1 MKAEIDLNC
10 DMGESFGAWKMG
22 NDVAI
27 LDHVSSA
34 NIACGFHAGDP
45 LTMQG
50 VVKIALEKGVRVGA
64 HPGLPDLVGFGR
76 RSMQVTAAEAYAMVV
91 YQVGAL
97 AGFAATLGG
106 RLNHVKAH
114 GALYNMAAKDRRLAD
129 AIAQAVRDVDP
140 GLVMFGLAGSEL
152 VAAARQAGLRC
163 ASEVF
168 ADRTYQDDGS
178 LSPRGQ
184 PGAMI
189 EDLEVAV
196 LQVKRMA
203 AEGRV
208 RSAQGND
215 VQVQADTLCIHGDQP
230 GALAF
235 VQRIRRELTAAGIEV
250 RAPERAPPIS
260 SEGRAASAAAD
271 PLRARHAGG

>member
-22 NDVAI
+22 NDIAI
-27 LDHVSSA
+27 LDHVTSA

-50 VVKIALEKGVRVGA
+50 VVKAALEKGVKVGA
-64 HPGLPDLVGFGR
+64 HPGLQDLAGFGR
-76 RSMQVTAAEAYAMVV
+76 RSMQISAAEAYAMVV
-91 YQVGAL
+91 YQVSAL
-97 AGFAATLGG
+97 AGFAAAHGG

-140 GLVMFGLAGSEL
+140 GLVMFCLAGSEL

-163 ASEVF
+163 AAEVF
-168 ADRTYQDDGS
+168 ADRSYQDDGS

-203 AEGRV
+203 AEGLV
-208 RSAQGND
+208 CSASGKD
-215 VQVQADTLCIHGDQP
+215 VQVRADTLCIHGDQS

-235 VQRIRRELTAAGIEV
+235 VQRIRRELNAAGIEV
-250 RAPERAPPIS
+250 RAPERGP
-260 SEGRAASAAAD
+260 GRGTEPAAVSARAD
-271 PLRARHAGG
+271 PLRAARGGG